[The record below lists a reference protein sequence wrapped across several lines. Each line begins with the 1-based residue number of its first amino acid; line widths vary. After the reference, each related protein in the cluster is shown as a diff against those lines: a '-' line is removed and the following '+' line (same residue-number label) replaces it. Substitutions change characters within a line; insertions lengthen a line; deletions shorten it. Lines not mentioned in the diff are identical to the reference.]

1 MYNILISP
9 DSFKGTLSASE
20 YCEICESAINDA
32 VKDLNLDKNSIN
44 IKSIPLADGGEGT
57 LKSLNGTKRI
67 CKSITDCDFNKREA
81 YYGILNDDTVLI
93 EIASCAALPDSVS
106 KNPEITTT
114 FGIGELFNTAYDEGY
129 RKFIFAL
136 GGSAT
141 NDMGCGFASASGVKF
156 YDENGNLFLPTGIN
170 ISKIEKIDLTEAK
183 EKFDNC
189 QITAICDVTNPLYG
203 KNGAAYVFAPQKG
216 ADPDMV
222 MRLDNALKHLSE
234 IIKRD
239 YSVDLSEIRGGGAAG
254 GFGAGLF
261 FFAGGTLKSGIET
274 VMDLCNYD
282 EYIKQS
288 DLVITGEGKF
298 DSQSLHGKVIS
309 GVVEKCRKYSVP
321 VIIICGST
329 EDNIGNSPDILA
341 VFDIQRKALPLS
353 ESLPRNA
360 KDLYTTVYNL
370 FKFKLS

>member
-1 MYNILISP
+1 
-9 DSFKGTLSASE
+9 
-20 YCEICESAINDA
+20 
-32 VKDLNLDKNSIN
+32 
-44 IKSIPLADGGEGT
+44 
-57 LKSLNGTKRI
+57 
-67 CKSITDCDFNKREA
+67 
-81 YYGILNDDTVLI
+81 
-93 EIASCAALPDSVS
+93 
-106 KNPEITTT
+106 
-114 FGIGELFNTAYDEGY
+114 
-129 RKFIFAL
+129 
-136 GGSAT
+136 
-141 NDMGCGFASASGVKF
+141 MGCGFASASGVKF

-329 EDNIGNSPDILA
+329 EDNIGNDPDILA

>member
-1 MYNILISP
+1 MNTCTQFSERIIKLYNILISP

-32 VKDLNLDKNSIN
+32 VKDLNLDKNSFN

-141 NDMGCGFASASGVKF
+141 NDMGVSDKDSMPGNKKDGEDDISSA
-156 YDENGNLFLPTGIN
+156 E
-170 ISKIEKIDLTEAK
+170 
-183 EKFDNC
+183 
-189 QITAICDVTNPLYG
+189 
-203 KNGAAYVFAPQKG
+203 
-216 ADPDMV
+216 
-222 MRLDNALKHLSE
+222 
-234 IIKRD
+234 
-239 YSVDLSEIRGGGAAG
+239 
-254 GFGAGLF
+254 
-261 FFAGGTLKSGIET
+261 
-274 VMDLCNYD
+274 
-282 EYIKQS
+282 
-288 DLVITGEGKF
+288 
-298 DSQSLHGKVIS
+298 
-309 GVVEKCRKYSVP
+309 
-321 VIIICGST
+321 VIISLGTGAITIIFFGT
-329 EDNIGNSPDILA
+329 IALIILSA
-341 VFDIQRKALPLS
+341 VFVVVYEKRKK
-353 ESLPRNA
+353 EEG
-360 KDLYTTVYNL
+360 VNL
-370 FKFKLS
+370 